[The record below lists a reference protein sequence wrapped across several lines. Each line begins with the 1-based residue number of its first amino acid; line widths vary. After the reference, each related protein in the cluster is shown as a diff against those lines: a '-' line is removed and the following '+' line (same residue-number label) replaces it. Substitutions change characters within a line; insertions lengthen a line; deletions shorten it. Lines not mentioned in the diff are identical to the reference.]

1 MGLRLSVGLFN
12 ISVSGSFLVSNGF
25 IRVRTR
31 LCPRK
36 CYMYCDFCSR
46 APQVPYVFIWL
57 LPWTWTG
64 CLVSATDATL
74 DFGRDLKR
82 CYDNDRLTSY
92 ITTHFYLLKLWSMS
106 NVLTVA
112 NIVLKHRVPIMQTMC
127 STVRF
132 VSVLGLII
140 FLVLVSWGLPSMD
153 YIGICG
159 LKG

>member
-12 ISVSGSFLVSNGF
+12 ISISGSFLVSNGF

-36 CYMYCDFCSR
+36 CYVYCDFCSR
-46 APQVPYVFIWL
+46 APQVPSVFIWL

-64 CLVSATDATL
+64 SLVSATDATL
-74 DFGRDLKR
+74 DFGSDLKR

-92 ITTHFYLLKLWSMS
+92 ITPHFFFLLKLWSTS
-106 NVLTVA
+106 NVLIVA
-112 NIVLKHRVPIMQTMC
+112 KVLKHRVPIMQIMC

-132 VSVLGLII
+132 VSVL
-140 FLVLVSWGLPSMD
+140 VLVSWGRPWMD